1 MKLDRWLRVR
11 TFHHSAF
18 CDIQKLVA
26 LKEEQGVTISL
37 CFPTLN
43 EEETIGK
50 EIRVLKSELM
60 DKFHL
65 LDEIA
70 VVDSGST
77 DRTRDIAAKE
87 GAAVHLASE
96 HLTELGVWYGK
107 GENLWKSLFLLK
119 GDMIVWVDSDIKNI
133 HPRFVY
139 GLVGPLLTNS
149 RIGYVKGF
157 YKRPIRVGRKLLP
170 SGGGRVTELVA
181 RPVLNLLFP
190 SLSGLAQPLSGEY
203 AGRRSLLE
211 RVPFFSGYGVEIGLL
226 LDIEKKFGLRAI
238 AQVDLDVRVHR
249 NQELENLRTM
259 SHRILTVLLTRAE
272 EHGKLAI
279 LSDLNRSMNLITKE
293 DEYYKIHN
301 LRVEGAQRPP
311 MITVRAY
318 QQSRGISEEDLIIV
332 SEAEPPGRRQY
343 RKVSDLLRES
353 LVKLDVVSRT
363 KREALLELVGMLAG
377 EGAVDSPFGALEALL
392 AREEVLSTGIG
403 RGLAIPHAATDAVR
417 ELVVCVG
424 ISKRGVEFESL
435 DGELVNLVFLVL
447 CPPSE
452 RSEYLGTLASLSQL
466 LGDERLLGALMR
478 AGSKKSVLT
487 TVKKLETL
495 NLLTKEFERP

>member
-18 CDIQKLVA
+18 SDIQRLLA
-26 LKEEQGVTISL
+26 LKESQAVTISL

-50 EIRVLKSELM
+50 EIKVIKSELM

-65 LDEIA
+65 IDEIA

-77 DRTRDIAAKE
+77 DRTREIAAKE
-87 GAAVHLASE
+87 GATVYVASE

-119 GDMIVWVDSDIKNI
+119 GDIVVWVDSDIRNI

-157 YKRPIRVGRKLLP
+157 YKRPIKVGRKLVP
-170 SGGGRVTELVA
+170 TGGGRVTELVA

-211 RVPFFSGYGVEIGLL
+211 RIPFFTGYGVEIGLL
-226 LDIEKKFGLRAI
+226 LDIERRFGLRSI

-249 NQELENLRTM
+249 NQELESLRNM
-259 SHRILTVLLTRAE
+259 SHRILTVLLTKAE
-272 EHGKLAI
+272 EQGKVAI
-279 LSDLNRSMNLITKE
+279 LSELNRSMNLITKE
-293 DEYYKIHN
+293 DEYYRVHN
-301 LRVEGAQRPP
+301 LQIEGTQRPP
-311 MITVRAY
+311 MISVKAY
-318 QQSRGISEEDLIIV
+318 QQARGISDEDLIIFG
-332 SEAEPPGRRQY
+332 ELEPSGQRGY
-343 RKVSDLLRES
+343 LKVSGLLREN
-353 LVKLDVVSRT
+353 LIEPDIVSRT
-363 KREALLELVGMLAG
+363 KREAIQELVDVTAG
-377 EGAVDSPFGALEALL
+377 QGLVANVPAAMEVLM
-392 AREEVLSTGIG
+392 AREDVLSTGMG
-403 RGLAIPHAATDAVR
+403 AGLAIPHAITGTVR

-424 ISKRGVEFESL
+424 ISRSGVEFESL
-435 DGELVNLVFLVL
+435 DGEPVNLIFLVL

-452 RSEYLGTLASLSQL
+452 RDKYLDTLATLSRL
-466 LGDERLLGALMR
+466 LEDERLLGALIR
-478 AGSKKSVLT
+478 ADSKKKVLA
-487 TVKKLETL
+487 TVRKLETL
-495 NLLTKEFERP
+495 KLLAREFEKP